1 MSSSKIESLVKEL
14 RLELMKEVRLELMK
28 EGVNLCGLGVVE
40 KRGRGR
46 PRKEKVSSVSGGEEL
61 IASLIRN
68 GEEKK
73 SEYGKRLLEDDVLE
87 EELED
92 EKMLEKRLE
101 RDEKV
106 LEKELE
112 DEKKVLE
119 NEKKVLE
126 KELED
131 EKKVLENEKKV
142 LEKRLERDEKV
153 LEKELERDEK
163 VLEKELERDEKKEL
177 EEDDVLEKEL
187 LEDEKKV
194 LEKELEEDDV
204 LEEEELEVT
213 KFIVNGKTYLK
224 SEEDILYDIESHDAV
239 GIWNEEEKEIKEIPD
254 DDE

>member
-92 EKMLEKRLE
+92 EKKVLERDEKVLEKRLLEDEKMLEKRLE

-106 LEKELE
+106 LE
-112 DEKKVLE
+112 
-119 NEKKVLE
+119 
-126 KELED
+126 
-131 EKKVLENEKKV
+131 
-142 LEKRLERDEKV
+142 RDEKV
-153 LEKELERDEK
+153 
-163 VLEKELERDEKKEL
+163 LERDEKKE
-177 EEDDVLEKEL
+177 LEKEL
-187 LEDEKKV
+187 LEDEKKELEKELEDEKKE

>member
-28 EGVNLCGLGVVE
+28 EGVNLCGLGVVEKRGRGRPRKEKSCGLGVVE

-112 DEKKVLE
+112 RDEKKVLE
-119 NEKKVLE
+119 RDEKKVLE
-126 KELED
+126 K
-131 EKKVLENEKKV
+131 
-142 LEKRLERDEKV
+142 
-153 LEKELERDEK
+153 
-163 VLEKELERDEKKEL
+163 
-177 EEDDVLEKEL
+177 
-187 LEDEKKV
+187 DEKKV

>member
-28 EGVNLCGLGVVE
+28 EGVNLCGLGVVEKRGRGRPRKEKSCGLGVVE

-112 DEKKVLE
+112 RDEKM
-119 NEKKVLE
+119 
-126 KELED
+126 
-131 EKKVLENEKKV
+131 
-142 LEKRLERDEKV
+142 LEKRLERDEK
-153 LEKELERDEK
+153 K
-163 VLEKELERDEKKEL
+163 VLEKEL

-187 LEDEKKV
+187 LEDEK
-194 LEKELEEDDV
+194 KELEEDDV

>member
-28 EGVNLCGLGVVE
+28 EGVNLCGLGVVEKRGRGRPRKEKSCGLGVVE

-126 KELED
+126 KRLERD
-131 EKKVLENEKKV
+131 EKV

-163 VLEKELERDEKKEL
+163 VLEKELERDEK
-177 EEDDVLEKEL
+177 
-187 LEDEKKV
+187 
-194 LEKELEEDDV
+194 KELEEDDV

>member
-112 DEKKVLE
+112 RDEKM
-119 NEKKVLE
+119 
-126 KELED
+126 
-131 EKKVLENEKKV
+131 
-142 LEKRLERDEKV
+142 LEKRLEK
-153 LEKELERDEK
+153 
-163 VLEKELERDEKKEL
+163 
-177 EEDDVLEKEL
+177 
-187 LEDEKKV
+187 DEKKV

>member
-28 EGVNLCGLGVVE
+28 EGVNLCGLGVVEKRGRGRPRKEKSCGLGVVE

-92 EKMLEKRLE
+92 EKM
-101 RDEKV
+101 
-106 LEKELE
+106 
-112 DEKKVLE
+112 
-119 NEKKVLE
+119 
-126 KELED
+126 
-131 EKKVLENEKKV
+131 

>member
-126 KELED
+126 KRLERD
-131 EKKVLENEKKV
+131 EKV

>member
-101 RDEKV
+101 
-106 LEKELE
+106 
-112 DEKKVLE
+112 
-119 NEKKVLE
+119 
-126 KELED
+126 
-131 EKKVLENEKKV
+131 
-142 LEKRLERDEKV
+142 KRLERDEKV

-163 VLEKELERDEKKEL
+163 KVLERDEKKVLEKDEKKVLEKELE
-177 EEDDVLEKEL
+177 
-187 LEDEKKV
+187 EDEKNV

>member
-28 EGVNLCGLGVVE
+28 EGVNLCGLGVVEKRGRGRPRKEKSCGLGVVE

-101 RDEKV
+101 RDEK
-106 LEKELE
+106 
-112 DEKKVLE
+112 
-119 NEKKVLE
+119 
-126 KELED
+126 
-131 EKKVLENEKKV
+131 
-142 LEKRLERDEKV
+142 
-153 LEKELERDEK
+153 
-163 VLEKELERDEKKEL
+163 
-177 EEDDVLEKEL
+177 
-187 LEDEKKV
+187 KV

>member
-28 EGVNLCGLGVVE
+28 EGVNLCGLGVVEKRGRGRPRKEKSCGLGVVE

-119 NEKKVLE
+119 
-126 KELED
+126 
-131 EKKVLENEKKV
+131 
-142 LEKRLERDEKV
+142 KR
-153 LEKELERDEK
+153 LERDEK

>member
-28 EGVNLCGLGVVE
+28 EGVNLCGLGVVEKRGRGRPRKEKSCGLGVVE

-92 EKMLEKRLE
+92 EKMLEKR
-101 RDEKV
+101 
-106 LEKELE
+106 
-112 DEKKVLE
+112 
-119 NEKKVLE
+119 
-126 KELED
+126 
-131 EKKVLENEKKV
+131 
-142 LEKRLERDEKV
+142 
-153 LEKELERDEK
+153 LERDEK

>member
-28 EGVNLCGLGVVE
+28 EGVNLCGLGVVEKRGRGRPRKEKSCGLGVVE

-119 NEKKVLE
+119 
-126 KELED
+126 
-131 EKKVLENEKKV
+131 
-142 LEKRLERDEKV
+142 KRLERDEKV

-163 VLEKELERDEKKEL
+163 VLEKRLERDEKKEL

>member
-28 EGVNLCGLGVVE
+28 EGVNLCGLGVVEKRGRGRPRKEKSCGLGVVE

-112 DEKKVLE
+112 RDEKMLEKRLEKDEKKVLE
-119 NEKKVLE
+119 
-126 KELED
+126 
-131 EKKVLENEKKV
+131 
-142 LEKRLERDEKV
+142 
-153 LEKELERDEK
+153 
-163 VLEKELERDEKKEL
+163 KEL